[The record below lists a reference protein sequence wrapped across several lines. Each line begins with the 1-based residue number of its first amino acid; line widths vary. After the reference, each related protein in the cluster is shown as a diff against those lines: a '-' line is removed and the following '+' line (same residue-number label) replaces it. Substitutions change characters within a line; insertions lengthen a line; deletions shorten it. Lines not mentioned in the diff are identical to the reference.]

1 MSDFDRLKIFTGNSN
16 IELAE
21 KIAKKIG
28 IPIGKSVVGRF
39 SDGEIEVE
47 LHENVR
53 GKDVFVIQ
61 STSFP
66 TNDNLMELLF
76 LVDSLKR
83 SSAARITAVIPYF
96 GYSRQ
101 DRRARSMRVPIS
113 AKVVANLV
121 SSVGTGRVLTID
133 LHSDQ
138 EQGFFDIPVDN
149 IYASPILVSDIWKK
163 KINNLTIVSPDTGGV
178 VRARAIAKQLD
189 TDRFAIVDKKR
200 EKANESEVMNVI
212 GDVSD
217 STCVIVDDMVDT
229 AGTLSKASVALKEK
243 GAKYDPNLKLWYLPP
258 VKDPLDVEKF
268 WSFLENTY
276 EDRVQLKR
284 MGAKFHSKI
293 KKWFVPDT
301 CKHSFVEFAK
311 WWPENLKRFLLLSKY
326 RIFRKEISSGQA
338 TVYQLLAHC

>member
-76 LVDSLKR
+76 LVDSIKR

-243 GAKYDPNLKLWYLPP
+243 GAKKVLAYATHPVLSGKAIDNIENSEIDELVVTDTINLSDAAKAS
-258 VKDPLDVEKF
+258 K
-268 WSFLENTY
+268 
-276 EDRVQLKR
+276 RVRQLSVS
-284 MGAKFHSKI
+284 H
-293 KKWFVPDT
+293 
-301 CKHSFVEFAK
+301 
-311 WWPENLKRFLLLSKY
+311 LLGESIIRVHTEESLSSL
-326 RIFRKEISSGQA
+326 FTE
-338 TVYQLLAHC
+338 

>member
-28 IPIGKSVVGRF
+28 IPIGKSGVGRF

-243 GAKYDPNLKLWYLPP
+243 GAKKVLAYATHPVLSGKAIDNIENSEIDELVVADTINLSDAAKAS
-258 VKDPLDVEKF
+258 K
-268 WSFLENTY
+268 
-276 EDRVQLKR
+276 RVRQLSVS
-284 MGAKFHSKI
+284 H
-293 KKWFVPDT
+293 
-301 CKHSFVEFAK
+301 
-311 WWPENLKRFLLLSKY
+311 LLGESIIRVHTEESLSSL
-326 RIFRKEISSGQA
+326 FTE
-338 TVYQLLAHC
+338 

>member
-217 STCVIVDDMVDT
+217 STCVIVDDIVDT

-243 GAKYDPNLKLWYLPP
+243 GAKKVLAYATHPVLSGKAIENIENSEIDELVVTDTINLSDAAKAS
-258 VKDPLDVEKF
+258 K
-268 WSFLENTY
+268 
-276 EDRVQLKR
+276 RVRQLSVS
-284 MGAKFHSKI
+284 H
-293 KKWFVPDT
+293 
-301 CKHSFVEFAK
+301 
-311 WWPENLKRFLLLSKY
+311 LLGESIIRVHTEESLSSL
-326 RIFRKEISSGQA
+326 FTE
-338 TVYQLLAHC
+338 

>member
-243 GAKYDPNLKLWYLPP
+243 GAKKVLAYATHP
-258 VKDPLDVEKF
+258 VLSGKAI
-268 WSFLENTY
+268 ENIENSEIDELVVT
-276 EDRVQLKR
+276 DTIILSDAAKASKRVRQLSVS
-284 MGAKFHSKI
+284 H
-293 KKWFVPDT
+293 
-301 CKHSFVEFAK
+301 
-311 WWPENLKRFLLLSKY
+311 LLGESIIRVHTEESLSSL
-326 RIFRKEISSGQA
+326 FTE
-338 TVYQLLAHC
+338 

>member
-178 VRARAIAKQLD
+178 VRARAIAKQLA

-243 GAKYDPNLKLWYLPP
+243 GAKKVLAYATHPVLSGKAIENIENSEIDELVVTDTINLSDAAKAS
-258 VKDPLDVEKF
+258 K
-268 WSFLENTY
+268 
-276 EDRVQLKR
+276 RVRQLSVS
-284 MGAKFHSKI
+284 H
-293 KKWFVPDT
+293 
-301 CKHSFVEFAK
+301 
-311 WWPENLKRFLLLSKY
+311 LLGESIIRVHTEESLSSL
-326 RIFRKEISSGQA
+326 FTE
-338 TVYQLLAHC
+338 

>member
-66 TNDNLMELLF
+66 TNDNLIELLF

-189 TDRFAIVDKKR
+189 SDRFAIVDKKR

-243 GAKYDPNLKLWYLPP
+243 GAKKVLAYATHPVLSGKAIDNIENSEIDELVVTDTINLSDAAKAS
-258 VKDPLDVEKF
+258 K
-268 WSFLENTY
+268 
-276 EDRVQLKR
+276 RVRQLSVS
-284 MGAKFHSKI
+284 H
-293 KKWFVPDT
+293 
-301 CKHSFVEFAK
+301 
-311 WWPENLKRFLLLSKY
+311 LLGESIIRVHTEESLSSL
-326 RIFRKEISSGQA
+326 FTE
-338 TVYQLLAHC
+338 

>member
-212 GDVSD
+212 GDVSN

-243 GAKYDPNLKLWYLPP
+243 GAKKVLAYATHPVLSGKAIDNIENSEIDELVVTDTINLSDAAKAS
-258 VKDPLDVEKF
+258 K
-268 WSFLENTY
+268 
-276 EDRVQLKR
+276 RVRQLSVS
-284 MGAKFHSKI
+284 H
-293 KKWFVPDT
+293 
-301 CKHSFVEFAK
+301 
-311 WWPENLKRFLLLSKY
+311 LLGESIIRVHTEESLSSL
-326 RIFRKEISSGQA
+326 FTE
-338 TVYQLLAHC
+338 

>member
-16 IELAE
+16 LELAE

-243 GAKYDPNLKLWYLPP
+243 GAKKVLAYATHPVLSGKAIDNIENSEIDELVVTDTINLSDAAKA
-258 VKDPLDVEKF
+258 
-268 WSFLENTY
+268 SN
-276 EDRVQLKR
+276 RVRQLSVS
-284 MGAKFHSKI
+284 H
-293 KKWFVPDT
+293 
-301 CKHSFVEFAK
+301 
-311 WWPENLKRFLLLSKY
+311 LLGESIIRVHTEESLSSL
-326 RIFRKEISSGQA
+326 FTE
-338 TVYQLLAHC
+338 

>member
-243 GAKYDPNLKLWYLPP
+243 GAQKVLAYATHPVLSGKAIDNIYEFFRLDSDINNLISKPLFKILNKNSIFKKYSNILSDRGLNL
-258 VKDPLDVEKF
+258 
-268 WSFLENTY
+268 
-276 EDRVQLKR
+276 
-284 MGAKFHSKI
+284 
-293 KKWFVPDT
+293 
-301 CKHSFVEFAK
+301 
-311 WWPENLKRFLLLSKY
+311 
-326 RIFRKEISSGQA
+326 
-338 TVYQLLAHC
+338 

>member
-39 SDGEIEVE
+39 SDGEIEVA
-47 LHENVR
+47 LHEHVR

-217 STCVIVDDMVDT
+217 STCVIVDDIVDT

-243 GAKYDPNLKLWYLPP
+243 GAKKVLAYATHPVLSGKAIDNIENSEIDELVVADTINLSDAAKAS
-258 VKDPLDVEKF
+258 K
-268 WSFLENTY
+268 
-276 EDRVQLKR
+276 RVRQLSVS
-284 MGAKFHSKI
+284 H
-293 KKWFVPDT
+293 
-301 CKHSFVEFAK
+301 
-311 WWPENLKRFLLLSKY
+311 LLGESIIRVHTEESLSSL
-326 RIFRKEISSGQA
+326 FTE
-338 TVYQLLAHC
+338 

>member
-243 GAKYDPNLKLWYLPP
+243 GAKKVLAYATHPVLSGKAIDNSENSEIDELVVTDTINLSDAAKAS
-258 VKDPLDVEKF
+258 K
-268 WSFLENTY
+268 
-276 EDRVQLKR
+276 RVRQLSVS
-284 MGAKFHSKI
+284 H
-293 KKWFVPDT
+293 
-301 CKHSFVEFAK
+301 
-311 WWPENLKRFLLLSKY
+311 LLGESIIRVHTEESLSSL
-326 RIFRKEISSGQA
+326 FTE
-338 TVYQLLAHC
+338 

>member
-229 AGTLSKASVALKEK
+229 AGTLSKASVA
-243 GAKYDPNLKLWYLPP
+243 
-258 VKDPLDVEKF
+258 
-268 WSFLENTY
+268 
-276 EDRVQLKR
+276 
-284 MGAKFHSKI
+284 
-293 KKWFVPDT
+293 
-301 CKHSFVEFAK
+301 
-311 WWPENLKRFLLLSKY
+311 
-326 RIFRKEISSGQA
+326 
-338 TVYQLLAHC
+338 

>member
-16 IELAE
+16 LELAE

-101 DRRARSMRVPIS
+101 D
-113 AKVVANLV
+113 
-121 SSVGTGRVLTID
+121 
-133 LHSDQ
+133 
-138 EQGFFDIPVDN
+138 
-149 IYASPILVSDIWKK
+149 
-163 KINNLTIVSPDTGGV
+163 
-178 VRARAIAKQLD
+178 
-189 TDRFAIVDKKR
+189 
-200 EKANESEVMNVI
+200 
-212 GDVSD
+212 
-217 STCVIVDDMVDT
+217 
-229 AGTLSKASVALKEK
+229 
-243 GAKYDPNLKLWYLPP
+243 
-258 VKDPLDVEKF
+258 
-268 WSFLENTY
+268 
-276 EDRVQLKR
+276 
-284 MGAKFHSKI
+284 
-293 KKWFVPDT
+293 
-301 CKHSFVEFAK
+301 
-311 WWPENLKRFLLLSKY
+311 
-326 RIFRKEISSGQA
+326 
-338 TVYQLLAHC
+338 

>member
-229 AGTLSKASVALKEK
+229 AGTLSKASGALKEK
-243 GAKYDPNLKLWYLPP
+243 GAKKVLAYATHPVLSGKAIDNIENSEIDELVVTDTINLSDAAKAS
-258 VKDPLDVEKF
+258 K
-268 WSFLENTY
+268 
-276 EDRVQLKR
+276 RVRQLSVS
-284 MGAKFHSKI
+284 H
-293 KKWFVPDT
+293 
-301 CKHSFVEFAK
+301 
-311 WWPENLKRFLLLSKY
+311 LLGESIIRVHTEESLSSL
-326 RIFRKEISSGQA
+326 FTE
-338 TVYQLLAHC
+338 

>member
-138 EQGFFDIPVDN
+138 VQGFFDIPVDN

-217 STCVIVDDMVDT
+217 STCVIVDDIVDT
-229 AGTLSKASVALKEK
+229 AGTLSKASVALKEN
-243 GAKYDPNLKLWYLPP
+243 GATKVLAYATHPVLSGKAIDNIENSEIDELVVTDTINLSDAAKAS
-258 VKDPLDVEKF
+258 K
-268 WSFLENTY
+268 
-276 EDRVQLKR
+276 RVRQLSVS
-284 MGAKFHSKI
+284 H
-293 KKWFVPDT
+293 
-301 CKHSFVEFAK
+301 
-311 WWPENLKRFLLLSKY
+311 LLGESIIRVHTEESLSSL
-326 RIFRKEISSGQA
+326 FTE
-338 TVYQLLAHC
+338 

>member
-243 GAKYDPNLKLWYLPP
+243 GAKKVLAYATHPVLSGKAIDNIENSEIDELVVTDTINLSDAAKAS
-258 VKDPLDVEKF
+258 K
-268 WSFLENTY
+268 
-276 EDRVQLKR
+276 RVRQLSVS
-284 MGAKFHSKI
+284 H
-293 KKWFVPDT
+293 
-301 CKHSFVEFAK
+301 
-311 WWPENLKRFLLLSKY
+311 LLGESIIRVHTEESLSSL
-326 RIFRKEISSGQA
+326 FTE
-338 TVYQLLAHC
+338 

>member
-163 KINNLTIVSPDTGGV
+163 KIKSN
-178 VRARAIAKQLD
+178 RC
-189 TDRFAIVDKKR
+189 
-200 EKANESEVMNVI
+200 
-212 GDVSD
+212 VSD
-217 STCVIVDDMVDT
+217 NIPWNLEAFCSMRWDLT
-229 AGTLSKASVALKEK
+229 
-243 GAKYDPNLKLWYLPP
+243 NLKFFSL
-258 VKDPLDVEKF
+258 
-268 WSFLENTY
+268 SF
-276 EDRVQLKR
+276 
-284 MGAKFHSKI
+284 
-293 KKWFVPDT
+293 
-301 CKHSFVEFAK
+301 
-311 WWPENLKRFLLLSKY
+311 FLLCLC
-326 RIFRKEISSGQA
+326 FL
-338 TVYQLLAHC
+338 V

>member
-212 GDVSD
+212 GDVSV

-243 GAKYDPNLKLWYLPP
+243 GAKKVLAYATHPVLSGKAIDNIENSEIDELVVADTINLSDAAKAS
-258 VKDPLDVEKF
+258 K
-268 WSFLENTY
+268 
-276 EDRVQLKR
+276 RVRQLSVS
-284 MGAKFHSKI
+284 H
-293 KKWFVPDT
+293 
-301 CKHSFVEFAK
+301 
-311 WWPENLKRFLLLSKY
+311 LLGESIIRVHTEESLSSL
-326 RIFRKEISSGQA
+326 FTE
-338 TVYQLLAHC
+338 

>member
-243 GAKYDPNLKLWYLPP
+243 GAKKVLAYATHPVLSGKAIDNIENSEIDELVVTDTINLSDAAKASKRVRQLSVSHLLGESIIRVHTEESLSSLPHVRKLS
-258 VKDPLDVEKF
+258 VSSAIAFK
-268 WSFLENTY
+268 EN
-276 EDRVQLKR
+276 KNNN
-284 MGAKFHSKI
+284 A
-293 KKWFVPDT
+293 
-301 CKHSFVEFAK
+301 
-311 WWPENLKRFLLLSKY
+311 
-326 RIFRKEISSGQA
+326 
-338 TVYQLLAHC
+338 

>member
-243 GAKYDPNLKLWYLPP
+243 GAQKVLAYATHPVLSGKAIDNIENSEIDELVVTDTINLSDAAKAS
-258 VKDPLDVEKF
+258 K
-268 WSFLENTY
+268 
-276 EDRVQLKR
+276 RVRQLSVS
-284 MGAKFHSKI
+284 H
-293 KKWFVPDT
+293 
-301 CKHSFVEFAK
+301 
-311 WWPENLKRFLLLSKY
+311 LLGESIIRVHTEESLSSL
-326 RIFRKEISSGQA
+326 FTE
-338 TVYQLLAHC
+338 

>member
-243 GAKYDPNLKLWYLPP
+243 GAKKVLAYATHPVLSGKAIENIENSEIDELVVTDTINLSDAAKAS
-258 VKDPLDVEKF
+258 K
-268 WSFLENTY
+268 
-276 EDRVQLKR
+276 RVRQLSVS
-284 MGAKFHSKI
+284 H
-293 KKWFVPDT
+293 
-301 CKHSFVEFAK
+301 
-311 WWPENLKRFLLLSKY
+311 LLGESIIRVHTEESLSSL
-326 RIFRKEISSGQA
+326 FTE
-338 TVYQLLAHC
+338 

>member
-243 GAKYDPNLKLWYLPP
+243 GA
-258 VKDPLDVEKF
+258 
-268 WSFLENTY
+268 
-276 EDRVQLKR
+276 
-284 MGAKFHSKI
+284 
-293 KKWFVPDT
+293 
-301 CKHSFVEFAK
+301 
-311 WWPENLKRFLLLSKY
+311 
-326 RIFRKEISSGQA
+326 
-338 TVYQLLAHC
+338 

>member
-217 STCVIVDDMVDT
+217 STCVIVDDIVDT

-243 GAKYDPNLKLWYLPP
+243 GAKKVLAYATHPVLSGKAIDNIENSELDELVVADTINLSDAAKAS
-258 VKDPLDVEKF
+258 K
-268 WSFLENTY
+268 
-276 EDRVQLKR
+276 RVRQLSVS
-284 MGAKFHSKI
+284 H
-293 KKWFVPDT
+293 
-301 CKHSFVEFAK
+301 
-311 WWPENLKRFLLLSKY
+311 LLGESIIRVHTEESLSSL
-326 RIFRKEISSGQA
+326 FTE
-338 TVYQLLAHC
+338 

>member
-16 IELAE
+16 LELAE

-217 STCVIVDDMVDT
+217 STCVIVDDMLDT

-243 GAKYDPNLKLWYLPP
+243 GAKKVLAYATHPVLSGKAIDNIENSEIDELVVTDTINLSDAAKAS
-258 VKDPLDVEKF
+258 K
-268 WSFLENTY
+268 
-276 EDRVQLKR
+276 RVRQLSVS
-284 MGAKFHSKI
+284 H
-293 KKWFVPDT
+293 
-301 CKHSFVEFAK
+301 
-311 WWPENLKRFLLLSKY
+311 LLGESIIRVHTEESLSSL
-326 RIFRKEISSGQA
+326 FTE
-338 TVYQLLAHC
+338 

>member
-138 EQGFFDIPVDN
+138 VQGFFDIPVDN

-243 GAKYDPNLKLWYLPP
+243 GAKKVLAYATHPVLSGKAIDNIENSEIDELVVTDTINLSDAAKAS
-258 VKDPLDVEKF
+258 K
-268 WSFLENTY
+268 
-276 EDRVQLKR
+276 RVRQLSVS
-284 MGAKFHSKI
+284 H
-293 KKWFVPDT
+293 
-301 CKHSFVEFAK
+301 
-311 WWPENLKRFLLLSKY
+311 LLGESIIRVHTEESLSSL
-326 RIFRKEISSGQA
+326 FTE
-338 TVYQLLAHC
+338 

>member
-1 MSDFDRLKIFTGNSN
+1 
-16 IELAE
+16 
-21 KIAKKIG
+21 
-28 IPIGKSVVGRF
+28 
-39 SDGEIEVE
+39 
-47 LHENVR
+47 
-53 GKDVFVIQ
+53 
-61 STSFP
+61 
-66 TNDNLMELLF
+66 MELLF

-243 GAKYDPNLKLWYLPP
+243 GAKKVLAYATHPVLSGKAIDNIENSEIDELVVTDTINLSDAAKAS
-258 VKDPLDVEKF
+258 K
-268 WSFLENTY
+268 
-276 EDRVQLKR
+276 RVRQLSVS
-284 MGAKFHSKI
+284 H
-293 KKWFVPDT
+293 
-301 CKHSFVEFAK
+301 
-311 WWPENLKRFLLLSKY
+311 LLGESIIRVHTEESLSSL
-326 RIFRKEISSGQA
+326 FTE
-338 TVYQLLAHC
+338 

>member
-217 STCVIVDDMVDT
+217 STCVIVDDIVDT

-243 GAKYDPNLKLWYLPP
+243 GAKKVLAYATHPVLSGKAIDNIENSEIDELVVADTINLSDAAKAS
-258 VKDPLDVEKF
+258 K
-268 WSFLENTY
+268 
-276 EDRVQLKR
+276 RVRQLSVS
-284 MGAKFHSKI
+284 H
-293 KKWFVPDT
+293 
-301 CKHSFVEFAK
+301 
-311 WWPENLKRFLLLSKY
+311 LLGESIIRVHTEESLSSL
-326 RIFRKEISSGQA
+326 FTE
-338 TVYQLLAHC
+338 

>member
-16 IELAE
+16 LELAE

-163 KINNLTIVSPDTGGV
+163 KI
-178 VRARAIAKQLD
+178 K
-189 TDRFAIVDKKR
+189 
-200 EKANESEVMNVI
+200 
-212 GDVSD
+212 
-217 STCVIVDDMVDT
+217 
-229 AGTLSKASVALKEK
+229 SV
-243 GAKYDPNLKLWYLPP
+243 
-258 VKDPLDVEKF
+258 
-268 WSFLENTY
+268 
-276 EDRVQLKR
+276 
-284 MGAKFHSKI
+284 
-293 KKWFVPDT
+293 
-301 CKHSFVEFAK
+301 
-311 WWPENLKRFLLLSKY
+311 
-326 RIFRKEISSGQA
+326 
-338 TVYQLLAHC
+338 

>member
-163 KINNLTIVSPDTGGV
+163 KINNLTFVSPDTGGV

-243 GAKYDPNLKLWYLPP
+243 GAKKVLAYATHPVLSGKAIDNIENSEIDELVVTDTINLSDAAKAS
-258 VKDPLDVEKF
+258 K
-268 WSFLENTY
+268 
-276 EDRVQLKR
+276 RVRQLSVS
-284 MGAKFHSKI
+284 H
-293 KKWFVPDT
+293 
-301 CKHSFVEFAK
+301 
-311 WWPENLKRFLLLSKY
+311 LLGESIIRVHTEESLSSL
-326 RIFRKEISSGQA
+326 FTE
-338 TVYQLLAHC
+338 

>member
-16 IELAE
+16 LELAR

-243 GAKYDPNLKLWYLPP
+243 GAKKVLAYATHPVLSGKAIDNIENSEIDELVVTDTINLSDAAKAS
-258 VKDPLDVEKF
+258 K
-268 WSFLENTY
+268 
-276 EDRVQLKR
+276 RVRQLSVS
-284 MGAKFHSKI
+284 H
-293 KKWFVPDT
+293 
-301 CKHSFVEFAK
+301 
-311 WWPENLKRFLLLSKY
+311 LLGESIIRVHTEESLSSL
-326 RIFRKEISSGQA
+326 FTE
-338 TVYQLLAHC
+338 